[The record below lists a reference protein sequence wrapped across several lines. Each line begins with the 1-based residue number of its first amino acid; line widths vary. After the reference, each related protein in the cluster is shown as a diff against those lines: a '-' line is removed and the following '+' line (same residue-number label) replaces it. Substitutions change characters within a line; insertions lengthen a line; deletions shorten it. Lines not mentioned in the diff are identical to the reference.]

1 MVKTKNTLVSKQ
13 YIVPFVLVTSL
24 FFLWGFAHAILDV
37 LNKHFQEAMQI
48 TRTHS
53 AMVQVMFYLGYFV
66 MAIPAGLYITKHGY
80 RKGVVLGLLLY
91 GLGSLLFIPG
101 EAWMS
106 FNFFLFSLFVIACGL
121 VFLETAA
128 NPYMTELGDKETAA
142 SRLNLAQSFNGL
154 GCICGPLLGGLLL
167 FSDGENANISLPY
180 TVMGIV
186 VLSVAMV
193 FNKVRL
199 PEIRHEED
207 SLNTNVTSNSKGLWG
222 HSLFIVGLLALFGY
236 EISEISINSFFINYV
251 VDDGWMNARDASIIL
266 SFGGLGLFM
275 CGRFIGSWIM
285 RFIQAEKVL
294 FICGIGTV
302 FATTLVILNVGI
314 VSLIALFFIYVFE
327 AIMFPTIFAISLRGL
342 GDYTKRASS
351 FLMMSPIGGAIGPL
365 LMGYVAD
372 LSSMAFSF
380 IIPLIGYI
388 MVLSFSYMVL
398 RKKLNYVH
406 FHNMPNILFLT
417 IKRTGGL

>member
-1 MVKTKNTLVSKQ
+1 MEKVKRSLVSKQ
-13 YIVPFVLVTSL
+13 YMVPFILVTSL

-48 TRTHS
+48 TRAHS

-66 MAIPAGLYITKHGY
+66 LAIPAGLYITKHGY

-101 EAWMS
+101 EHLMS

-128 NPYMTELGDKETAA
+128 NPYMTELGDRETAA

-167 FSDGENANISLPY
+167 FSDGGNANISLPY
-180 TVMGIV
+180 TVMGII
-186 VLSVAMV
+186 VLAVALV
-193 FNKVRL
+193 FSKVRL
-199 PEIRHEED
+199 PEISHEEEL
-207 SLNTNVTSNSKGLWG
+207 SEEGVATTKKGLWG
-222 HSLFIVGLLALFGY
+222 HSLFVFGLIALFSY

-251 VDDGWMNARDASIIL
+251 VDDGWMNARDASVVL

-275 CGRFIGSWIM
+275 CGRFAGSWIM
-285 RFIQAEKVL
+285 QSIRAERVL
-294 FICGIGTV
+294 FVCAVGSV
-302 FATTLVILNVGI
+302 VTTALVIMNLGMI
-314 VSLIALFFIYVFE
+314 SLVSLFLIYVFE

-351 FLMMSPIGGAIGPL
+351 FLMMSPIGGAVGPL
-365 LMGYVAD
+365 MMGYVGD
-372 LSSMAFSF
+372 ISSMALSF
-380 IIPLIGYI
+380 IVPFFGYI
-388 MVLSFSYMVL
+388 VVLFFAYMVMA
-398 RKKLNYVH
+398 KKL
-406 FHNMPNILFLT
+406 
-417 IKRTGGL
+417 R